1 MTEQSALTAQVV
13 KAVTVPLP
21 PAAAYE
27 LFTARMA
34 EWWPL
39 ETHSI
44 AADTHEG
51 RVRATAV
58 RFEPGVGGRIVE
70 TVSDGTEADWGR
82 VLEWEPPQR
91 VAFSWKPNLGPG
103 PHTRI
108 EVTFSPAGAGTRL
121 ELVHTGW
128 EAFGAFGED
137 RRRGYT
143 TGWDPVLQRLVA
155 AAGG

>member
-13 KAVTVPLP
+13 KTVTVPLA
-21 PAAAYE
+21 PAAAFE

-44 AADTHEG
+44 AADTLAG
-51 RVRATAV
+51 RVRASTIA
-58 RFEPGVGGRIVE
+58 FGPGVGGRIVE
-70 TVSDGTEADWGR
+70 TMSDGAQAEWGR
-82 VLEWEPPQR
+82 VLEWEPPHR
-91 VAFSWKPNLGPG
+91 VVFSWKPNLDPG
-103 PHTRI
+103 PFTRV
-108 EVTFSPAGAGTRL
+108 EVTLSPAGTGARL

-128 EAFGAFGED
+128 EALGAAGED
-137 RRRGYT
+137 RRLRYDA
-143 TGWDPVLQRLVA
+143 GWEPVLQRLVA